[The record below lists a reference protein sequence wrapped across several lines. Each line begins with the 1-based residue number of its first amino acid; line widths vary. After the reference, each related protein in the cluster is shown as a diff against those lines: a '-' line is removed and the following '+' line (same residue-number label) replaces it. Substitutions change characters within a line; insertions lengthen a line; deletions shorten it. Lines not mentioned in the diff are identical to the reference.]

1 MKLIEFK
8 LESGRMASFYLD
20 NNIVICGGADEHISL
35 FIANAGSWKLHESYT
50 YEDVIKA
57 IKEYN

>member
-1 MKLIEFK
+1 
-8 LESGRMASFYLD
+8 MASFYLD